1 MRDSW
6 ADYYRTS
13 YCLAKLRQG
22 AWATIA
28 DFTSDPAPSPSH
40 APLRAFAPAL
50 FYVYSETST
59 PRNHAPAPHSHGSAM
74 SKLVSDFFDGVRAFL
89 DGTDETPNT
98 SVCHESS
105 CLHSFRLWVDLL
117 SVFLAPSSSQSTNKM
132 SQQVKYAD
140 SESRALSP
148 LPYRG
153 DSSRTS
159 RLPSAFIDL
168 SSPPRPTRSANPRE
182 RASEASRPQTL
193 KSRRSDD
200 EKRLVGDF
208 RYTPLGN
215 KFWRF
220 AAADFATERLQMR
233 WTPLLPKCGCQMR
246 VLGRSQ

>member
-40 APLRAFAPAL
+40 APLRGFAPAL

-59 PRNHAPAPHSHGSAM
+59 PRNHAPAPHPHGSAM

-117 SVFLAPSSSQSTNKM
+117 SVFLAPSSHLPPHNQPTKCLNRSNMPTQ
-132 SQQVKYAD
+132 
-140 SESRALSP
+140 SRALSP
-148 LPYRG
+148 HYRTEG
-153 DSSRTS
+153 TLHVPQGCHQPLSTS
-159 RLPSAFIDL
+159 RRLPGLRDQ
-168 SSPPRPTRSANPRE
+168 
-182 RASEASRPQTL
+182 QTHENAPL
-193 KSRRSDD
+193 KRH
-200 EKRLVGDF
+200 
-208 RYTPLGN
+208 
-215 KFWRF
+215 
-220 AAADFATERLQMR
+220 A
-233 WTPLLPKCGCQMR
+233 PKH
-246 VLGRSQ
+246 